1 MFILLHPVGRCP
13 MNLGSWCNSIEGTA
27 VEVIKVC
34 TTPTQFWK
42 SKTRNKLVLVPVM
55 PGSCIEILIKEK
67 AQIQR
72 CRELAAKWKKQTFSA
87 QKNPS
92 NWRLTWIQQMKKL
105 AAISCKGNDKI
116 CTVWTPKKLSR
127 STRHDRIHSC
137 CFKSRML
144 THTACLHQKRRKGC
158 LVLIPICYRNCCGT
172 EQSIYHIYINFWNR
186 KFHMAKH
193 RRWYLCFNTVFS
205 VRDVF
210 FSTRLLWK
218 WKNMQCCRQWPK
230 TKRIELM
237 ADLYSMGF

>member
-1 MFILLHPVGRCP
+1 

-55 PGSCIEILIKEK
+55 PESCIEILTKEN
-67 AQIQR
+67 AQIQW

-87 QKNPS
+87 KKNPS

-116 CTVWTPKKLSR
+116 CTVWTTKKLSR

-158 LVLIPICYRNCCGT
+158 LVLIPFATETAVELNRAYTTSTSTFEIESFIWQNIEDGTCVLIQYSQYVMFFPPQDCCESEKICNVVDNDQKLKGSNWWLTCIQWDFRSRRN
-172 EQSIYHIYINFWNR
+172 
-186 KFHMAKH
+186 A
-193 RRWYLCFNTVFS
+193 
-205 VRDVF
+205 
-210 FSTRLLWK
+210 
-218 WKNMQCCRQWPK
+218 
-230 TKRIELM
+230 
-237 ADLYSMGF
+237 

>member
-1 MFILLHPVGRCP
+1 MFILLHPAGRCP

-55 PGSCIEILIKEK
+55 PESCIEILTKEN
-67 AQIQR
+67 AQIQW

-87 QKNPS
+87 KKNPS

-116 CTVWTPKKLSR
+116 CTVWTTKKLSR

-158 LVLIPICYRNCCGT
+158 LVLIPFAT
-172 EQSIYHIYINFWNR
+172 ETAVELNR
-186 KFHMAKH
+186 AYTTSTSTFEIESYMAKH

-205 VRDVF
+205 VCDVF